1 MVTIMV
7 SKEEISRRLEMK
19 RKGLDPDKEL
29 QSAHKPEF
37 IKKEITQPQVNK
49 ISCPKCQT
57 MNLETSKYCISCG
70 NELKNKEVKKINTNS
85 IICPECGT
93 ENKETAKFCIGC
105 GKNLKEPPE
114 VVEEVPEEEKIID
127 ITETLEENPEEVEYE
142 LELSDE
148 NTDLLDKIKKAK
160 ELLDIGAITEEE
172 YEKIKNRYLEGFNQ

>member
-1 MVTIMV
+1 MV

-29 QSAHKPEF
+29 QPAHKPEF
-37 IKKEITQPQVNK
+37 IKKEIKRPQENK

-70 NELKNKEVKKINTNS
+70 NELKNKEIKEINSNS
-85 IICPECGT
+85 INCPECGT

-105 GKNLKEPPE
+105 GKNLKALPE
-114 VVEEVPEEEKIID
+114 VIEKVPEDGKIID
-127 ITETLEENPEEVEYE
+127 ITETPLEENAEEDEYK